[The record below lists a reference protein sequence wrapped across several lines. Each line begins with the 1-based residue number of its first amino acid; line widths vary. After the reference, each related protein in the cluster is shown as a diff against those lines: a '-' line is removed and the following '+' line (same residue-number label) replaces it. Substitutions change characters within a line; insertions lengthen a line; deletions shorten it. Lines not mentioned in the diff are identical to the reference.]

1 MLHRE
6 LVHVGGD
13 GDLLLALVAE
23 LDVLTEHVDD
33 VAEDELFGSEHGAD
47 ILARKHIDM
56 LLHVRS
62 QVELIAV
69 GADQRIERAALVGQY
84 LHIRHAVDA
93 VVAHR
98 VVFDVI
104 ADQVVL
110 ALLRDQLIGVDLI
123 FAHGAVRVAA
133 LMELLV
139 RAVFEVAELHPA
151 APRDR
156 LVEQFDIVEK
166 LFVVGLILRHTG
178 DVPHARLEVDIGE
191 GRELL
196 DQLLVLLIGNVVGEQ
211 DAVDKQA
218 QLAVGELALE
228 VEVGE
233 DHVLLLVAVLVAEHA
248 DTLAVIDVVA
258 ELDQVHQVALDS
270 LAVELH
276 VILAIEDLLYL
287 LLAQTMILVRVA
299 FEDVEDIHDRQLLRL
314 LGVHHMI
321 SALCSDSFSLALIK

>member
-1 MLHRE
+1 
-6 LVHVGGD
+6 
-13 GDLLLALVAE
+13 
-23 LDVLTEHVDD
+23 
-33 VAEDELFGSEHGAD
+33 
-47 ILARKHIDM
+47 M
-56 LLHVRS
+56 LLHVRI

-98 VVFDVI
+98 VVFDVV

-110 ALLRDQLIGVDLI
+110 AFFRDQLIGIDLI
-123 FAHGAVRVAA
+123 LAHGAVAVAA
-133 LMELLV
+133 LVELLI
-139 RAVFEVAELHPA
+139 RAVFEVPEPDSMSLG
-151 APRDR
+151 DR
-156 LVEQFDIVEK
+156 LVEQLDVVEQ
-166 LFVVGLILRHTG
+166 LLVVGLVLRHSG
-178 DVPHARLEVDIGE
+178 NVPHARLEVDIGE

-196 DQLLVLLIGNVVGEQ
+196 DQLLVLLIGNVVGEK
-211 DAVDKQA
+211 DTVDKQT

-228 VEVGE
+228 IKVGE
-233 DHVLLLVAVLVAEHA
+233 DHVLLLVTVLVAEHA
-248 DTLAVIDVVA
+248 DGLAVVDVIP

-276 VILAIEDLLYL
+276 VILALEDLLYL

-299 FEDVEDIHDRQLLRL
+299 LEDVEDIHDRQLLRL

-321 SALCSDSFSLALIK
+321 SALFSDSFSLVLIK